1 MLGIGSRRS
10 QRSRAVV
17 TGAGSGIGQAF
28 AIELANRGGS
38 VVCSDIDL
46 AAAQRTADA
55 IVDEGG
61 KATAMRCDVSSIE
74 QVQTLADDA
83 RGWFGAVPSFIV
95 NNAGVGAGGELIG
108 TTPLDDWKWTLGI
121 NLWGVIHGCHVFAP
135 MLREA
140 GHGSIINVAS
150 AASYG
155 SAPRMGPYN
164 VSKAG
169 ALALSET
176 LAAEMSGTGVRV
188 SVLCPTLVKT
198 NILAAGRIT
207 SGSTDFAAPL
217 MRRLGMSPQRVAR
230 ITLDAHDRGG
240 LYVMPQ
246 LDAKLGWRIKR
257 AAPGMFTRGIGLVER
272 FGPDLDT
279 PTDPDTPPE
288 LDTPIPTITT
298 VPTTSKEG

>member
-1 MLGIGSRRS
+1 M
-10 QRSRAVV
+10 

-28 AIELANRGGS
+28 AVQLATRGGS
-38 VVCSDIDL
+38 IVCSDID
-46 AAAQRTADA
+46 AGSAQRTVDA
-55 IVDEGG
+55 ITDQGG
-61 KATAMRCDVSSIE
+61 KAVAIRCDVSSIE
-74 QVQTLADDA
+74 DVQALAHDA
-83 RGWFGAVPSFIV
+83 QGWFGAVPTFVV
-95 NNAGVGAGGELIG
+95 NNAGVGAGGEVIG
-108 TTPLDDWKWTLGI
+108 ATPLADWEWTLGI

-135 MLREA
+135 ILREA

-150 AASYG
+150 AAGYG

-198 NILAAGRIT
+198 NILEAGRIT

-217 MRRLGMSPQRVAR
+217 MRRLGMSPERVAR

-257 AAPGMFTRGIGLVER
+257 AAPSVFTRGIGLIER
-272 FGPDLDT
+272 FGPDLAA
-279 PTDPDTPPE
+279 TDPHPNE
-288 LDTPIPTITT
+288 E
-298 VPTTSKEG
+298 KG